1 MSRSVSHDPPADL
14 PTAANAARTG
24 PFTRRRVVGLTAAL
38 AGGIALAVPGVASLA
53 SEPAAPAPTQNLG
66 MRADPAGP
74 HAAALAPA
82 PKPVAPNPDAPKP
95 DTKPATAK
103 PQSTANGAERA
114 SRSNSRTALPAKAA
128 TGGSPKAI
136 AQAQLASRGWSG
148 QFSCLNS
155 LWAKESG
162 WSVSAAN
169 PSGAYG
175 IPQALPGSKM
185 ATVGSDWRTNPATQI
200 EWGLDYISSNYG
212 SPCGAW
218 AHSQSHNWY

>member
-14 PTAANAARTG
+14 PNAANAARTG

-38 AGGIALAVPGVASLA
+38 AGGIALAVPGVASMA

-114 SRSNSRTALPAKAA
+114 SRSNPRTALPAKAA

-148 QFSCLNS
+148 QFSCLN
-155 LWAKESG
+155 LELTRFCGHPDLGRRPRKG
-162 WSVSAAN
+162 V
-169 PSGAYG
+169 P
-175 IPQALPGSKM
+175 
-185 ATVGSDWRTNPATQI
+185 VGTQ
-200 EWGLDYISSNYG
+200 EQV
-212 SPCGAW
+212 P
-218 AHSQSHNWY
+218 